1 MTSDSPA
8 EEKYLVTELSIGGGE
23 FKGLLIGFEFM
34 DRGYP
39 VSSVPRLYTIED
51 YEKYIEGIIFPRAE
65 VSRAE
70 LSAALDA
77 GQIPPKFI

>member
-8 EEKYLVTELSIGGGE
+8 EEKYLVIELSIGGGE
-23 FKGLLIGFEFM
+23 FKGLLIGFVFM

-39 VSSVPRLYTIED
+39 VSAVRLYTIED